1 MIIAVVGI
9 GLIGGSMAL
18 ELKKKGE
25 KVFFSLCGLDTFWQV
40 FPLKVNF

>member
-18 ELKKKGE
+18 ELKKKKFGS
-25 KVFFSLCGLDTFWQV
+25 KIIGD
-40 FPLKVNF
+40 